1 MGKLFLFVSIA
12 VGIGFSANVVRAM
25 PPASDP
31 NPNSLIAPVADGF
44 GFNKYRDA
52 RGICR
57 RKYVMGGRYEKRP
70 LYGACGGVNSH
81 RVCNLYGHC
90 WMVCD

>member
-1 MGKLFLFVSIA
+1 MTN
-12 VGIGFSANVVRAM
+12 FSSSVLILPFSFPIIVAQGM
-25 PPASDP
+25 PIS
-31 NPNSLIAPVADGF
+31 NPNRSSLVMQVADGC

-57 RKYVMGGRYEKRP
+57 QKYIMGGRYEKRP
-70 LYGACGGVNSH
+70 LYGTCGGMNSH
-81 RVCNLYGHC
+81 RVCNLYGQC